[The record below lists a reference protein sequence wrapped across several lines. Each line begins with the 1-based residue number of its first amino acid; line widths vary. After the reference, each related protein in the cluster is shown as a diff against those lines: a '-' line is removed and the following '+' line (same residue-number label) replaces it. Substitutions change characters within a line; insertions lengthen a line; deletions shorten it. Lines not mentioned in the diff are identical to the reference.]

1 MDGMCKFT
9 ENFEEYYET
18 LRFTVLLLRIN
29 LATVME
35 CYCSS
40 MELYFEKVKM
50 SNVVDKK
57 SRKYLL
63 NAQK

>member
-1 MDGMCKFT
+1 MLW
-9 ENFEEYYET
+9 NFKVYYNSVDKSAIEYKP
-18 LRFTVLLLRIN
+18 
-29 LATVME
+29 TVME

-40 MELYFEKVKM
+40 LELYFEKVKM